1 MVGSP
6 VGHAFGGF
14 GRGAGTLS
22 LTVISFSARQR
33 SLILDEPCESD
44 TAAGKRARI
53 RQAER
58 RSAVGGYAC
67 LCFASWSVS
76 VWEGEPPTG
85 SVSWPTPSRRSRAA
99 ADGSGLRISHHVP
112 RSPPPRATSATVR
125 AANRIH
131 PSWSREK
138 NAAPKHM
145 SHQKPVLRSHSSN
158 PSDTID
164 PLSRFRHSAL
174 FDGACPQRSLAR
186 RLRCVAIM
194 QKSPLSALIEA
205 ARQSY
210 SPSGHA
216 EGRLSACAATVTP
229 TTVVDSREFTF
240 GIGRYPGRGH
250 RLGFSWIPAAR
261 PLFPDS
267 PWRGLME
274 DEKRND
280 DRGVKS
286 KKTSSLLVA
295 ASRKA
300 HA

>member
-1 MVGSP
+1 MEYDRPAAARQSTRPSGLSYRSARHLAQTGEPPRETVVGSP

-112 RSPPPRATSATVR
+112 RSPR
-125 AANRIH
+125 
-131 PSWSREK
+131 RE
-138 NAAPKHM
+138 
-145 SHQKPVLRSHSSN
+145 
-158 PSDTID
+158 
-164 PLSRFRHSAL
+164 
-174 FDGACPQRSLAR
+174 PQ
-186 RLRCVAIM
+186 V
-194 QKSPLSALIEA
+194 
-205 ARQSY
+205 
-210 SPSGHA
+210 
-216 EGRLSACAATVTP
+216 RLSERRTASTL
-229 TTVVDSREFTF
+229 R
-240 GIGRYPGRGH
+240 GRGRKMPH
-250 RLGFSWIPAAR
+250 RSI
-261 PLFPDS
+261 
-267 PWRGLME
+267 
-274 DEKRND
+274 
-280 DRGVKS
+280 
-286 KKTSSLLVA
+286 
-295 ASRKA
+295 
-300 HA
+300 